1 MLIRRIIDSMKKV
14 IRITV
19 IFLCIVFIGVIGFKT
34 WSAGLVKEAMELE
47 IDGTY
52 PEWVQQ
58 FYKLRFEC

>member
-1 MLIRRIIDSMKKV
+1 MKKV
-14 IRITV
+14 IKV
-19 IFLCIVFIGVIGFKT
+19 AAVFLSIVLVGVIGFKT

>member
-1 MLIRRIIDSMKKV
+1 MNKV